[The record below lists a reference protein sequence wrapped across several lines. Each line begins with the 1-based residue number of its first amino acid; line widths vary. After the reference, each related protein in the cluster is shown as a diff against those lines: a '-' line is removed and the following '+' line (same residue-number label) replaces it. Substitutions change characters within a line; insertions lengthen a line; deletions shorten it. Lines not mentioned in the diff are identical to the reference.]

1 MFGEKQKS
9 QIVMKNRAMNE
20 VECIKYRLAKKK
32 EISIYNDFVIIGH
45 IVPKLPHQSVLEMLT
60 ILKQFN
66 DYIQESSTL

>member
-1 MFGEKQKS
+1 MFGEKQRS

-45 IVPKLPHQSVLEMLT
+45 ILPKLPH
-60 ILKQFN
+60 
-66 DYIQESSTL
+66 